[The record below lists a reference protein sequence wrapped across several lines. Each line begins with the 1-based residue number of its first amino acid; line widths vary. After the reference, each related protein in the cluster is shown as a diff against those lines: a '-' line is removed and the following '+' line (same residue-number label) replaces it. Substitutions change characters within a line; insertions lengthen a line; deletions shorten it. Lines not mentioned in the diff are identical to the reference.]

1 MCEMVRSI
9 DNNIEFFESK
19 FQNKTSQIEQKINNY
34 MNSKM
39 NMTEPYTNYSPV
51 QQQLVPQYQK
61 KKNTNLKKG
70 DIKKQKIRNRIN
82 NLTKLLNRI
91 KNKKFVELTKSSIP
105 KDIDNPFI
113 KNLLKIGNMS
123 HDILSKSRDNPDN
136 KERQMLEMWVK
147 NRKTIKKQLQNDV
160 SKKLAEHDRQR
171 RIRLITL
178 AQRKA
183 RTKRINNMKKNEKK
197 RWDQNKLKRE
207 AEFGENALKNMDSQ
221 LQKINNNINDN
232 QSALTKAKNLLNK
245 FISATNVF
253 EKLKKLEAKRFERH
267 QKWVKRMKAKEAEMA
282 WIAKKQRARL
292 ARKLKVMEANNKDE
306 RIRLQAQF
314 KKEMNKKMAD
324 AMRLRENLLA
334 TQKAKML
341 VAQKKREAE
350 LQAKKQA
357 ELKVQVARNA
367 AKRQKEIEKE
377 NKRKIKELQNM
388 LGKDVKGSAAFK
400 KFKTDKERMDH
411 L

>member
-19 FQNKTSQIEQKINNY
+19 FQNKTSQIEQMINNY

-51 QQQLVPQYQK
+51 QQQLVPQSQE
-61 KKNTNLKKG
+61 KKNTNLNKV
-70 DIKKQKIRNRIN
+70 DIEKQKIRNRIN

-183 RTKRINNMKKNEKK
+183 RNKRINNMEKN
-197 RWDQNKLKRE
+197 
-207 AEFGENALKNMDSQ
+207 
-221 LQKINNNINDN
+221 
-232 QSALTKAKNLLNK
+232 
-245 FISATNVF
+245 
-253 EKLKKLEAKRFERH
+253 
-267 QKWVKRMKAKEAEMA
+267 
-282 WIAKKQRARL
+282 
-292 ARKLKVMEANNKDE
+292 
-306 RIRLQAQF
+306 
-314 KKEMNKKMAD
+314 
-324 AMRLRENLLA
+324 
-334 TQKAKML
+334 
-341 VAQKKREAE
+341 
-350 LQAKKQA
+350 
-357 ELKVQVARNA
+357 
-367 AKRQKEIEKE
+367 
-377 NKRKIKELQNM
+377 
-388 LGKDVKGSAAFK
+388 
-400 KFKTDKERMDH
+400 
-411 L
+411 